1 MAEPL
6 LSGRLPK
13 AKTETDPAF
22 ESYSQ
27 PVNQSV
33 IKQYQE
39 VGGGSRKNFNQ
50 VADCL
55 FIPSYHWQSFIL
67 GQNTATHISHRGSKS
82 KEGSLQ
88 REYFTSIRLYT
99 CMTYNYHGRLLSLS
113 FGVVLT
119 DILCGQE
126 NLIYLLLMW
135 KYGLLKSVYTFV
147 MYCYGVNMDFI
158 SMSFMFNSKNEKL
171 VVNGRASS
179 LFIFSEFF
187 PAVEEFRKWKKEK
200 K

>member
-55 FIPSYHWQSFIL
+55 FIL

-147 MYCYGVNMDFI
+147 MYCHGVNMDFI

-187 PAVEEFRKWKKEK
+187 PAVEEFKK
-200 K
+200 